1 MQEKLTTI
9 GDIISFLYKHFF
21 DDFVCL
27 MLKARILQIVTPDN
41 VNMLGLALMRFSCLD
56 FVETLEINL
65 YFRVIVCCLY

>member
-1 MQEKLTTI
+1 MQEIQLLVTLYHFYI
-9 GDIISFLYKHFF
+9 EMFLIN
-21 DDFVCL
+21 FVCL